1 MIYLFLSVFLSVLTV
16 SYFKLFERYN
26 VPTFQAIIVNYA
38 TCVIVGNL
46 FAADPVILHSFWSE
60 PWFIF
65 ALILGVVFITIFYSI
80 GLTSQKMGVSVS
92 MVAAKLS
99 VVIPVG
105 IAFLFHG
112 EKADFAKVAGILLS
126 LVAVFLISK
135 KDEKEIKASVKLLWM
150 LPVLVFVGSG
160 IIDTTLKF
168 MQRTFI
174 PPADAGDM
182 LSTIF
187 LVALCTGS
195 VVLLIRKERFQ
206 LKSLW
211 WGIALGIPNY
221 FCMYFLVKTLE
232 QFDASFIFP
241 LNNIAI
247 VVCSTLV
254 SLLFFSEKLS
264 RFNWVGFAL
273 AIISIL
279 IISFA

>member
-1 MIYLFLSVFLSVLTV
+1 MIYLLLSVFLSVLTV

-26 VPTFQAIIVNYA
+26 VHTFQAIMVNYA

-46 FAADPVILHSFWSE
+46 FSSSPVILRSFWAE
-60 PWFIF
+60 PWFIYT
-65 ALILGVVFITIFYSI
+65 LILGILFISIFYSI
-80 GLTSQKMGVSVS
+80 GLTSQKMGLSVS

-112 EKADFAKVAGILLS
+112 EKLDVFKVAGILLS
-126 LVAVFLISK
+126 LVSVFLISK
-135 KDEKEIKASVKLLWM
+135 KEGEQTLQKGKMLWLLP
-150 LPVLVFVGSG
+150 LIVFLGSG
-160 IIDTTLKF
+160 IIDTNLKF

-174 PPADAGDM
+174 PPADAGDI

-206 LKSLW
+206 LKSVW

-247 VVCSTLV
+247 VVCSTLA
-254 SLLFFSEKLS
+254 SMMFFHEKLS
-264 RFNWVGFAL
+264 RFNWMGFAL
-273 AIISIL
+273 AIVSIL
-279 IISFA
+279 MISFA